1 MLTFNTE
8 HDFILKT
15 INNLIIILSFNKIDL
30 FLIKIAENKLKP

>member
-8 HDFILKT
+8 LDFILKT